1 MANRQKIAPMGLAGV
16 MAQRGLQT
24 TLTVPGKRFVAGN
37 GGLETAGLLVDAGK
51 KMAEERLET
60 EKQRQAMEAAA
71 SLRASRQAMEA
82 AETPEQLK
90 EIATTAEKSLSA
102 QFGSENSGKAFWQEH
117 GDKILEAN
125 RADTAKIAAM
135 KQADFGR
142 NSLRSMLADNQNL
155 LAETAEPVQAEKLLE
170 MGTGEIE
177 RTPFLTPEDK
187 QFYRDGYL
195 KTGILNLAL
204 NSPET
209 AEAAAD
215 RYFPGD
221 SDGIKARIAETRR
234 LNEEGAKRQQE
245 RERQRFY
252 LAAYGDAQ
260 SLWQKRE
267 RGEIS
272 PAQYYVLSADTNP
285 EMLWGDGEDRSPAPL
300 ADAYRHNELGLEE
313 TAALQ
318 NQLVAAQQGG
328 NASELIFDRA
338 VDELADRAFMRDIPA
353 GAEQYTSYGRELME
367 HKAKLAFDIY
377 QNYYGRKTALAEEF
391 TAQGGQMTPAAAKK
405 IGRQALAETAAELN
419 LKETPG
425 DAPSFGE
432 LRRTLKSSYSGS
444 GERRIWERFAKEAPY
459 AEDKTAV
466 MRRIATEEQKREL
479 SYPQFETYD
488 EVMQAGLAPG
498 DRFYFKGRLAVMKG

>member
-37 GGLETAGLLVDAGK
+37 GGLETAGLLVDVGK

-82 AETPEQLK
+82 AETPEQLR
-90 EIATTAEKSLSA
+90 EIATTAEKSLPA

-187 QFYRDGYL
+187 QFYRDG
-195 KTGILNLAL
+195 
-204 NSPET
+204 
-209 AEAAAD
+209 
-215 RYFPGD
+215 
-221 SDGIKARIAETRR
+221 DGIKARIAETRR
-234 LNEEGAKRQQE
+234 LNEEGTKRQEE
-245 RERQRFY
+245 RERQRSY

-300 ADAYRHNELGLEE
+300 ADAYRLVRKMNEGESLSAEEVRDAGNSLISAYRHNELGLEE

-353 GAEQYTSYGRELME
+353 GAEQYTPYGRELME

-391 TAQGGQMTPAAAKK
+391 TAQGGQMTPAAKK